1 MRFGRRVALAGAG
14 AGAAGLSTWAAMT
27 NPFTAGANAVSA
39 LSLFLVVSA
48 AGLRW
53 RRARTAPALR
63 SGTGMEPWWP
73 WAAFF
78 LVVVAWELT
87 CLFLGPRVD
96 HPTLSSLYNS
106 AARLRPVRGACFFA
120 WLCLGAALVRT

>member
-1 MRFGRRVALAGAG
+1 MRPGRRVALAGAG

-27 NPFTAGANAVSA
+27 DPFTAGANAVSA
-39 LSLFLVVSA
+39 LGLFLVGSA

-53 RRARTAPALR
+53 ARARTAPALPSAAR
-63 SGTGMEPWWP
+63 TTPWWP
-73 WAAFF
+73 WAAFL

-96 HPTLSSLYNS
+96 HPTLSSLYDS
-106 AARLRPVRGACFFA
+106 AAQFRPVRGACFFA
-120 WLCLGAALVRT
+120 WLCLGAALVRR